1 MARCSS
7 SQNPHNCSLKRR
19 GVAHRR
25 SRCAEEI
32 GVDTLARYAERIL
45 ETARQTPG
53 TDWTL
58 LITFS
63 GQTQMLAANDW
74 PLESLL
80 AERSAAM
87 AFRVTHR
94 ATVITVDGRSRAD
107 RCRLEAIKQFP
118 TAGRP
123 AEMPRLLPAPWG

>member
-1 MARCSS
+1 MLWLTVLWLTLSHTLS
-7 SQNPHNCSLKRR
+7 RR
-19 GVAHRR
+19 
-25 SRCAEEI
+25 AEEM
-32 GVDTLARYAERIL
+32 GVETLARYAERIL

-94 ATVITVDGRSRAD
+94 ATVITVEGRSRGD
-107 RCRLEAIKQFP
+107 RCRLEAIKPFP
-118 TAGRP
+118 VGGRP
-123 AEMPRLLPAPWG
+123 AQMPRLLPAPWG

>member
-1 MARCSS
+1 MPSVSHLRLGGNAD
-7 SQNPHNCSLKRR
+7 
-19 GVAHRR
+19 GEAAHTR
-25 SRCAEEI
+25 SWRAEEI
-32 GVDTLARYAERIL
+32 RVETLARYAERIL

-58 LITFS
+58 LITYQ

-80 AERSAAM
+80 AELGAVM

-94 ATVITVDGRSRAD
+94 TTVIIVEGRSRAG
-107 RCRLEAIKQFP
+107 RCRLEAIKPFP
-118 TAGRP
+118 MGARP
-123 AEMPRLLPAPWG
+123 EETPRLLPVPWG

>member
-1 MARCSS
+1 M
-7 SQNPHNCSLKRR
+7 
-19 GVAHRR
+19 
-25 SRCAEEI
+25 E
-32 GVDTLARYAERIL
+32 TLARYAERIL
-45 ETARQTPG
+45 ETARLTPG

-58 LITFS
+58 LITFE

-94 ATVITVDGRSRAD
+94 STVITVEGRSRAD
-107 RCRLEAIKQFP
+107 RCRLEAIKPFP
-118 TAGRP
+118 TGGRP
-123 AEMPRLLPAPWG
+123 AGMPRLLPAPWG